1 MSVDGC
7 FLFQLLVFKTDI
19 EIERTVSSMDTED
32 TLKCCSCGR
41 NQKTRV
47 KSCSSRLCPCVA
59 AEHKCTAG
67 CKCIGC
73 VNRIAAKDSVCRCGE
88 GKRNDFTFTS
98 CHDKPGQR
106 KTKCPCFSQ
115 GRACTNKCRCFH
127 CENDFGTRDAVSI
140 KKRRAEKIT
149 SSSPSCKRKP
159 CHEYLDSAG
168 ATMEFGSWT
177 KMETCILSTTESYIA
192 GIAPTTENIQ
202 KLYNYV
208 IKGVTSQ
215 EGIGL
220 TKTKSLNQVRAK
232 LLHKKKREEALRGFL
247 SAVTYTAE

>member
-1 MSVDGC
+1 
-7 FLFQLLVFKTDI
+7 
-19 EIERTVSSMDTED
+19 MDTEEK
-32 TLKCCSCGR
+32 LKCCSCGR
-41 NQKTRV
+41 NQNTRV
-47 KSCSSRLCPCVA
+47 KSCSSRRCPCVA
-59 AEHKCTAG
+59 AEQKCTAG

-73 VNRIAAKDSVCRCGE
+73 VNRITAKVSVCRCGE
-88 GKRNDFTFTS
+88 AKRSNFTFTS

-106 KTKCPCFSQ
+106 KSKYPCFSQ
-115 GRACTNKCRCFH
+115 GRACTKKCRCIH
-127 CENDFGTRDAVSI
+127 CKNDFGTRDAESI
-140 KKRRAEKIT
+140 RKRRGEKIT

-192 GIAPTTENIQ
+192 STGITPTTENIQ

-208 IKGVTSQ
+208 IKSVTSQ
-215 EGIGL
+215 EGTGL
-220 TKTKSLNQVRAK
+220 TTAKSLNQVRAK

-247 SAVTYTAE
+247 SGIHTAE

>member
-1 MSVDGC
+1 
-7 FLFQLLVFKTDI
+7 
-19 EIERTVSSMDTED
+19 MDADEKP
-32 TLKCCSCGR
+32 KCGSCGR

-47 KSCSSRLCPCVA
+47 KSCTARRCPCVA
-59 AEHKCTAG
+59 AEHKCTRR

-73 VNRIAAKDSVCRCGE
+73 VNQIAALAKGSVCRCGE
-88 GKRNDFTFTS
+88 GKRSDLTFTS

-127 CENDFGTRDAVSI
+127 CKNDFCTRDVVSI
-140 KKRRAEKIT
+140 RKRRAEKIT

-168 ATMEFGSWT
+168 VTMEFGSWT
-177 KMETCILSTTESYIA
+177 KMETCILSTTESYITST
-192 GIAPTTENIQ
+192 GIASTSENIH

-208 IKGVTSQ
+208 IKSVTSQ
-215 EGIGL
+215 EGIDL

-247 SAVTYTAE
+247 SAVTYTAK